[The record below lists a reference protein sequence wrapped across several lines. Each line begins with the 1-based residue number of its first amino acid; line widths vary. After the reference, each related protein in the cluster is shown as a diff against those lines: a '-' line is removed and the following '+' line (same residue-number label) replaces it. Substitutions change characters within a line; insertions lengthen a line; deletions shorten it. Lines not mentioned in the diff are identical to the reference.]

1 MIFDDVLIEERLKLP
16 VPVLNETKEFKM
28 NDIFVYLIA
37 MTYLYNGLEDDIID
51 TTGKVLYIKGFNFRA
66 DIMALKD
73 YIESEGFTME
83 ELGIDGWQDGSSTI
97 SSYKQFLNLFTN
109 NKNVYNHVIK
119 QMANA
124 PNKRIYDIYK
134 TIYDSLMIVECNQKF
149 FQLETGSTPK
159 TYTDYLHYRDSDLY
173 NSLTYIKSITDEKER
188 QTYIFNMCDDVI
200 FFLDQYINTDE
211 YKTVFSRFPSVS
223 IDYIK
228 KYVELV
234 INFFKSYKVE
244 LLGITTVYKLGDKY
258 TNYIK
263 PIDIANLSID
273 FLKSDNIIVKDCLNN
288 FSNLTKEERVKVLE
302 KVYLEI
308 SRWCELHYKDNV
320 TNNIVSKI
328 YDIVVSVLYKEDIS
342 SSIVDTI
349 GSFILTEGLH
359 NNMILK
365 DECHYKSILDFKEKK
380 ICFDK
385 VYISR
390 FY

>member
-1 MIFDDVLIEERLKLP
+1 
-16 VPVLNETKEFKM
+16 
-28 NDIFVYLIA
+28 
-37 MTYLYNGLEDDIID
+37 MTLWIL
-51 TTGKVLYIKGFNFRA
+51 L
-66 DIMALKD
+66 D

-83 ELGIDGWQDGSSTI
+83 ELGIDKWDSGTATI

-109 NKNVYNHVIK
+109 NKNIYNHVIK

-134 TIYDSLMIVECNQKF
+134 TIYESLMIVEHNQKF
-149 FQLETGSTPK
+149 FQLGTGVTPK

-173 NSLTYIKSITDEKER
+173 NSLIYIKSITDEKEK

-200 FFLDQYINTDE
+200 FYLDQYINTDE
-211 YKTVFSRFPSVS
+211 YRTVFSRFPSVS

-244 LLGITTVYKLGDKY
+244 LLGISTVYKLGDKY

-263 PIDIANLSID
+263 PIDIVNLSIE

-288 FSNLTKEERVKVLE
+288 FSSMTKEEKIKVLE
-302 KVYLEI
+302 KVYFEI
-308 SRWCELHYKDNV
+308 SRWCDLKLKDNV
-320 TNNIVSKI
+320 TDTIISKI
-328 YDIVVSVLYKEDIS
+328 YDMVVSVFYKENIS
-342 SSIVDTI
+342 NYITDTI
-349 GSFILTEGLH
+349 SSFILTEGLS
-359 NNMILK
+359 NSTIIK
-365 DECHYKSILDFKEKK
+365 DECHYKSVLNPIENR

-390 FY
+390 FN